1 MRVDSC
7 HKDNRVLTNI
17 TVRVVTSSLLAR
29 LETETLQS
37 VAVRQSTGN
46 DIVATISIINF
57 YDRP

>member
-29 LETETLQS
+29 LETLQS

-57 YDRP
+57 YDRH

>member
-29 LETETLQS
+29 LETLQS